1 MGGGKARVNLQKTAN
16 LKRRLIAISAS
27 LAIGLGLMVV
37 KFFAFWLTGSAAIL
51 SDAPLCYL

>member
-1 MGGGKARVNLQKTAN
+1 MHKIKPVSYSESMN